1 VKRKN
6 RRLVLVLF
14 GILLLSG
21 AATMVIVALED
32 NIVFFF
38 SPTEV
43 ISRGDFRENQRIR
56 VGGLVKIGSWEKT
69 ANRLKHTFVITDFK
83 SDLKVMYR
91 GILPDLFREG
101 QGVVAGGLV
110 IPNNLFIADEVLAKH
125 DENYMPP
132 EVSAVLKNKGK
143 WNPKFIENTSK

>member
-1 VKRKN
+1 MRLKT
-6 RRLVLVLF
+6 RRLVLVLI
-14 GILLLSG
+14 GISLLS
-21 AATMVIVALED
+21 AATAMVIVALEN
-32 NIVFFF
+32 NIVFFY

-43 ISRGDFRENQRIR
+43 ISGSNLRKNERIR

-83 SDLKVMYR
+83 NDLTVVYK

-101 QGVVAGGLV
+101 QGVVAGGL
-110 IPNNLFIADEVLAKH
+110 IMRNNLFIADEVLAKH

-132 EVSAVLKNKGK
+132 EVSAILKNKGQSNLK
-143 WNPKFIENTSK
+143 SIENKSK